1 MSVTPILMLG
11 AGRMGGAMVEGW
23 LKAGA
28 FAASDLMIRDPF
40 PRDDVEAA
48 VRAGAA
54 LANGDADLARAST
67 VVMAVKPQIWR
78 EVAVEVKDR
87 LAADAVIVS
96 IAAGVSSEAI
106 SEAFDGRRVARVMPT
121 TAVAIL
127 KGVASI
133 ASHDEEAQARAHALF
148 EPLATVVDLP
158 DEALIHAAT
167 GISGSAPA
175 YFYAFVEALETAGI
189 DVGLP
194 PRAARSLARA
204 TMAGAAA
211 LMEATGSNPADL
223 RRDVT
228 SPQGTT
234 AAALEVLMA
243 EERGLGPLLRE
254 AVKACVRRSE
264 ELGG

>member
-1 MSVTPILMLG
+1 MSITPILLLG
-11 AGRMGGAMVEGW
+11 AGRMGGALIEGW

-28 FAASDLMIRDPF
+28 FNASDLLIRDPF
-40 PRDDVEAA
+40 ARDQAEAA
-48 VRAGAA
+48 LKAGAG
-54 LANGDADLARAST
+54 LANGDADLSAART
-67 VVMAVKPQIWR
+67 VLLAVKPQIWR
-78 EVAVEVKDR
+78 DVAAEVTDR
-87 LAADAVIVS
+87 LAEDAVIVS
-96 IAAGVSSEAI
+96 IAAGVGSADI
-106 SEAFDGRRVARVMPT
+106 AKAFGDRRVARVMPT
-121 TAVAIL
+121 TAVSIR

-133 ASHDEEAQARAHALF
+133 ASRDDEALARAHALF
-148 EPLATVVDLP
+148 EPVATTVDLP
-158 DEALIHAAT
+158 DEAMLHAAT

-194 PRAARSLARA
+194 PSAARSLARA

-211 LMEATGSNPADL
+211 LMETTGADPADL

-234 AAALEVLMA
+234 AAALEVLMG
-243 EERGLGPLLRE
+243 EEHGLGPLMRE

-264 ELGG
+264 ELGS